1 MKYILFF
8 FSYELVVRAG
18 TKNPRLI
25 NSIQKKIL
33 RNIPHPKYEGAFY
46 FDVALIILE
55 EVCFINTRI
64 KDIGHGGLLNPT
76 PLQFQKTMQ
85 KMTDVSNWKPL
96 EGNMVN
102 DLLIITHYMPFF
114 TFCAII

>member
-1 MKYILFF
+1 MIYYF

-76 PLQFQKTMQ
+76 PLEFQKTMQ
-85 KMTDVSNWKPL
+85 KNGRYVKLAPTRGEYGQRLNL
-96 EGNMVN
+96 
-102 DLLIITHYMPFF
+102 
-114 TFCAII
+114 